1 MNGPSS
7 RWRGWLVAGAIF
19 LLGVAAGGAGMTWAG
34 IQVFRQRMQN
44 PASTRGMAD
53 RAAERIGADLK
64 KSLQLSA
71 EESAQVQAILN
82 QSAVN
87 LKAIRVQAATQAA
100 AELRA
105 STVQIARTLPVEKR
119 REFYRLIAKR
129 FGRLGLSA
137 PQPEQEP

>member
-1 MNGPSS
+1 MNPSS

-34 IQVFRQRMQN
+34 VHVFRQRMQN
-44 PASTRGMAD
+44 PASTRSMAE
-53 RAAERIGADLK
+53 RAAERIGADLT

-71 EESAQVQAILN
+71 AESAQVQAILD

-87 LKAIRVQAATQAA
+87 LKAVRVQATTQAA

-105 STVQIARTLPVEKR
+105 STVRIARTLPVEKR
-119 REFYRLIAKR
+119 REFYRLIAQR

-137 PQPEQEP
+137 PEPEKEP